1 MANKKL
7 DKVGILS
14 EYRRVGEKQMATAS
28 DRLSKLLANVATMS
42 GPKLVEQYAEVEKAK
57 ADFHGDVFGYEQS
70 DRILKAIEA
79 IAVARFGLRW
89 RYVGMAIEHIDGN
102 PHNNDPRNLRMVPF
116 KRNARS

>member
-14 EYRRVGEKQMATAS
+14 EYRRVGENQMATAS
-28 DRLSKLLANVATMS
+28 VRLSKLLANVATMS
-42 GPKLVEQYAEVEKAK
+42 GPILVEQYAEVEKAK

-102 PHNNDPRNLRMVPF
+102 HHGGGTHSNHIVV
-116 KRNARS
+116 SGGSG